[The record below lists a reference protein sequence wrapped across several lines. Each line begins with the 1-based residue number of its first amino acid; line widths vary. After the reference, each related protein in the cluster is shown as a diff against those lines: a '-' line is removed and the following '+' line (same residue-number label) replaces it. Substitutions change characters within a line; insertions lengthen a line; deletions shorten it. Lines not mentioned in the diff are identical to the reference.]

1 MSTPSAPVPRLAEV
15 KPLTLVDHVANIYH
29 LVIKELRSIRADPV
43 MLILLIYSFSISVN
57 TVATGAVTEA
67 TNLSVGIV
75 DEDGSDLSRRIA
87 EGLRRPTFQPPVQI
101 TASDIDPM
109 MDQGKLLFVVE
120 IPPNFESDVRADR
133 KTGIQINV
141 DATAVAQA
149 GNGASY
155 LKTAVANE
163 IQRFISGRED
173 STGAPINLVLRAAF
187 NPNLNT
193 SWFSA
198 MTQVINQITMLTV
211 ILTGAALIREREQ
224 GTVEHLLVMPIVPSE
239 IMLAKMI
246 ANGLV
251 ILVAATLSLQFV
263 VHWWIG
269 SPINGSLLLFVFGA
283 AIYALVVAALGIMLG
298 TLATTMGQFGLL
310 AIPVLVVTQ
319 LLSGS
324 STPMESMPVWL
335 QYLMQTISPT
345 PHFVAF
351 AQAVLFRGAD
361 ITLVWRPLLAM
372 VAIGAVYYVVAMSRF
387 RRVIFGG

>member
-1 MSTPSAPVPRLAEV
+1 MSGTPSAAPHLAEA
-15 KPLTLVDHVANIYH
+15 KPLTFVDHVTNIYH

-43 MLILLIYSFSISVN
+43 MLVLVIYSFSLSVN

-87 EGLRRPTFQPPVQI
+87 EGLKRPTFQPPVHI

-120 IPPNFESDVRADR
+120 IPPNFESDIRANR

-224 GTVEHLLVMPIVPSE
+224 GTVEHLLVMPIVPTE
-239 IMLAKMI
+239 IMVAKMI
-246 ANGLV
+246 ANSLV

-283 AIYALVVAALGIMLG
+283 AVYALVVAALGIMLG

-345 PHFVAF
+345 PHFVSF

-361 ITLVWRPLLAM
+361 ISLVWRLLLAM
-372 VAIGAVYYVVAMSRF
+372 VVIGAVYFAIALGRF

>member
-1 MSTPSAPVPRLAEV
+1 VSPPPSAPAPRLAEA
-15 KPLTLVDHVANIYH
+15 KPLTFVDHVTNIYH

-43 MLILLIYSFSISVN
+43 MLVLLIYSFSISVN

-87 EGLRRPTFQPPVQI
+87 EGLRRPTFQPPVHI
-101 TASDIDPM
+101 TAADIDPM

-133 KTGIQINV
+133 KTGIQLNV

-173 STGAPINLVLRAAF
+173 SSGAPINLVVRAAF

-224 GTVEHLLVMPIVPSE
+224 GTVEHLLVMPIVPTE

-319 LLSGS
+319 LLSGRAARFG
-324 STPMESMPVWL
+324 STTE
-335 QYLMQTISPT
+335 TA
-345 PHFVAF
+345 VALVALLIRPRLGKECF
-351 AQAVLFRGAD
+351 FGCCANFDADGMTVRKVRQSLVGA
-361 ITLVWRPLLAM
+361 
-372 VAIGAVYYVVAMSRF
+372 
-387 RRVIFGG
+387 